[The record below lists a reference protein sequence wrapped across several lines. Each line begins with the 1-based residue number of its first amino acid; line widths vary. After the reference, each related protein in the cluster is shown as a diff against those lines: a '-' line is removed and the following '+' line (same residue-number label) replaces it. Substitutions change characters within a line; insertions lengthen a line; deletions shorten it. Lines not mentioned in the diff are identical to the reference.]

1 MLGDLRHA
9 GRLLLQ
15 SKGWTGVVV
24 LSIALGIGANVA
36 LFNALNGLLF
46 KTLDGV
52 DRPDTL
58 VRLKWVG
65 RNDMVED
72 SSDYER
78 PRTDAAGR
86 DIRATF
92 SHPTLERL
100 RAASGATLAEIGRA
114 HV

>member
-24 LSIALGIGANVA
+24 LSIALGIGANVK

-58 VRLKWVG
+58 VRLQWVRG
-65 RNDMVED
+65 LGIGD
-72 SSDYER
+72 SLDHDCHADR
-78 PRTDAAGR
+78 
-86 DIRATF
+86 
-92 SHPTLERL
+92 
-100 RAASGATLAEIGRA
+100 
-114 HV
+114 

>member
-65 RNDMVED
+65 RNDMVEEA
-72 SSDYER
+72 SDYER
-78 PRTDAAGR
+78 ARKDAAGR
-86 DIRATF
+86 GLPAAFSYPAT
-92 SHPTLERL
+92 
-100 RAASGATLAEIGRA
+100 AG
-114 HV
+114 

>member
-24 LSIALGIGANVA
+24 LSIALGIGANVK

-58 VRLKWVG
+58 VRLQWVRG
-65 RNDMVED
+65 L
-72 SSDYER
+72 
-78 PRTDAAGR
+78 G
-86 DIRATF
+86 IR
-92 SHPTLERL
+92 
-100 RAASGATLAEIGRA
+100 
-114 HV
+114 